1 MTRAAHKAHTFE
13 MGVNRAGN
21 RGEGTSAYRAYES
34 AHHLWFIASSVNFE
48 VRAEP
53 KINVE

>member
-13 MGVNRAGN
+13 VNVSWTGN
-21 RGEGTSAYRAYES
+21 TGEGTSAYRAYER
-34 AHHLWFIASSVNFE
+34 AHHLCFIAGSVNFE

-53 KINVE
+53 T